1 MTQEIIDALI
11 AKYNADIIIAR
22 TNLNN
27 YMKNS
32 VGVGEHPD
40 IITECDKLVESI
52 SAAEG
57 KVETLRKFVESIRKQ
72 MNESSDNRK

>member
-1 MTQEIIDALI
+1 MTQEIINALI

-27 YMKNS
+27 YLKNS
-32 VGVGEHPD
+32 VGVGEHPN
-40 IITECDKLVESI
+40 IVGECDKLIELI

-57 KVETLRKFVESIRKQ
+57 KVETLRKFVESFRKQ
-72 MNESSDNRK
+72 VNESSNNR

>member
-11 AKYNADIIIAR
+11 AKYNADIIISR

-32 VGVGEHPD
+32 VGVG
-40 IITECDKLVESI
+40 
-52 SAAEG
+52 
-57 KVETLRKFVESIRKQ
+57 
-72 MNESSDNRK
+72 

>member
-11 AKYNADIIIAR
+11 AKYNADIIVAR

-40 IITECDKLVESI
+40 IITECDKLVENI
-52 SAAEG
+52 AAAEG
-57 KVETLRKFVESIRKQ
+57 KVDTLRKFVETLRKQ
-72 MNESSDNRK
+72 MNEGSNNRK